1 VSEVLRPIEAAPA
14 VGGAGETLR
23 YRERAGLL
31 VPVARD
37 AAGRRRYST
46 GDRRNAVVE
55 RIRAQQDELAVVE
68 EIAAY
73 EEIA

>member
-1 VSEVLRPIEAAPA
+1 VSEVLTPIEPAAA
-14 VGGAGETLR
+14 VGVAGERRR

-37 AAGRRRYST
+37 AAGRRRYSA

-55 RIRAQQDELAVVE
+55 RIRAQQEELAVAE
-68 EIAAY
+68 ETAAY